1 MDISKGQRTPISQLV
16 TGQSFQLAVST
27 VGALVV
33 DISCF
38 GLDAAQKLSDERYM
52 TFFNQPKTPC
62 GGVAIVQSTGKD
74 TTTFHLNLALLP
86 ASIDRLVITAAIDGT
101 GTMNQLRDGCYLRFV
116 ANGQESSR
124 FNFSGQDF
132 AQEKALMLGELYR
145 KNGEWRFCATAQGF
159 NGGLEALVK
168 HFGGEVAAPTTS
180 VTAAISSPV
189 VEQPKSPP
197 KLSLE
202 KKVAK
207 DAPQLL
213 SLAKKAQISLEK
225 KKLGDVQAQVALVL
239 DASGSMFHQYF
250 DGTVQKVIERILPL
264 AVHFDDDGALDCWGF
279 GCLAYKLD
287 SVTLKNVKNYT
298 KHQRLDD
305 DRGLSRF
312 DIGNDEPVV
321 IKEIIKYYKK
331 SKSSLPAYVVFI
343 SDGGV
348 GSDDEI
354 EELLRESASLPIFWQ
369 FVGIGGS
376 DYGILENLDTMM
388 GRVVDNCNFFALDDL
403 HQISEQELYDRLL
416 EEFPQWLTAA
426 KAKSI
431 IR

>member
-1 MDISKGQRTPISQLV
+1 M
-16 TGQSFQLAVST
+16 
-27 VGALVV
+27 
-33 DISCF
+33 
-38 GLDAAQKLSDERYM
+38 
-52 TFFNQPKTPC
+52 
-62 GGVAIVQSTGKD
+62 
-74 TTTFHLNLALLP
+74 
-86 ASIDRLVITAAIDGT
+86 
-101 GTMNQLRDGCYLRFV
+101 
-116 ANGQESSR
+116 
-124 FNFSGQDF
+124 
-132 AQEKALMLGELYR
+132 
-145 KNGEWRFCATAQGF
+145 
-159 NGGLEALVK
+159 
-168 HFGGEVAAPTTS
+168 
-180 VTAAISSPV
+180 
-189 VEQPKSPP
+189 
-197 KLSLE
+197 
-202 KKVAK
+202 
-207 DAPQLL
+207 